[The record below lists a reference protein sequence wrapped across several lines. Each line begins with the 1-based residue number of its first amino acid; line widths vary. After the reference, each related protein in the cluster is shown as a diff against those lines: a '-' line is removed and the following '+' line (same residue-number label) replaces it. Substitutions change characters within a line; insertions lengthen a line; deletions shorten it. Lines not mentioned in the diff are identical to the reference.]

1 LGLNERGQVEG
12 ERGAFGFL
20 LSKEPGPLS
29 LLAADF
35 GRSAFQLGA
44 ERLAGRRWCWWR
56 LGRGLDLADG

>member
-44 ERLAGRRWCWWR
+44 ERRWCWWR
-56 LGRGLDLADG
+56 LARGLDLADG